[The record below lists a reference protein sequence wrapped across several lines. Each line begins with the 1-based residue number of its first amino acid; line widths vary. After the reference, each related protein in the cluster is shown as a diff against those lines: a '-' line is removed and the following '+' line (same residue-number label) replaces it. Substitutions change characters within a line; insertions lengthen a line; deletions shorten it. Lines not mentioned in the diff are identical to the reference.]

1 MRGSVRR
8 GTTGVALAALALG
21 GGVVACSKSADD
33 SPNMTP
39 AAAVAKA
46 AKNTED
52 ITSLSYRMAGT
63 VPESGRVEAEASMA
77 MKPLAMSMKM
87 TALDQGADGKVEI
100 RLVDGAMYMGGG
112 AAAAKEM
119 DGKSWMKFDVSAMT
133 EDASAGLGA
142 GGLSDQANQDPTQ
155 ESTFLTGSKDVKKVG
170 TEKVDGVQTT
180 HYKGTVALDD
190 LRADLK
196 SEDKA
201 TREKREKSLKQYEDM
216 GADKLTMDMWID
228 EDDHTKQFRM
238 RADADKGKF
247 DVTMTFLD
255 FNQPVT
261 VKAPP
266 AKDTVDLAEMMKE
279 AQQG

>member
-1 MRGSVRR
+1 MRR
-8 GTTGVALAALALG
+8 GTTGVAIAALALG

-133 EDASAGLGA
+133 DGASAGLGA

-180 HYKGTVALDD
+180 HYKGTVTLDD

-216 GADKLTMDMWID
+216 GADKMTMDMWID